1 MERQEIKEKMN
12 AIFCDV
18 FDDESIKIFNGM
30 TAEDIEEWDSLN
42 HITLII
48 NIEKEFDLKLNLG
61 EVEKLEDIGGM
72 IELLFEKINS

>member
-1 MERQEIKEKMN
+1 LERQEIKEKMN
-12 AIFCDV
+12 TIFCDV

-72 IELLFEKINS
+72 VELLFEKINS